1 MKLGR
6 FLLVSLSVLTLMGCA
21 SRYSSPILIER
32 GEGRKD
38 YEREYFAIKESM
50 GIDRRLKEVFMQGY
64 IEEGMT
70 NDMVNLLWGPPD
82 RESDD
87 GFVWEYYT
95 REGKLITRLL
105 WKNPE
110 QARLKGYENELV
122 LDMTAGLCVD
132 AFYISKKVKHITAVA
147 LNPDTA
153 LQWSAWRL
161 SKWDCGPGPGA

>member
-1 MKLGR
+1 MKLGK
-6 FLLVSLSVLTLMGCA
+6 LLLISLGVLTFAGCA
-21 SRYSSPILIER
+21 SRQSSPVLIER

-110 QARLKGYENELV
+110 TARLKGYENEMV
-122 LDMTAGLCVD
+122 LEKIEGDRYGGSPPPQ
-132 AFYISKKVKHITAVA
+132 SKSTS
-147 LNPDTA
+147 NY
-153 LQWSAWRL
+153 
-161 SKWDCGPGPGA
+161 

>member
-122 LDMTAGLCVD
+122 LDKIEGDRYGGSPPPT
-132 AFYISKKVKHITAVA
+132 
-147 LNPDTA
+147 
-153 LQWSAWRL
+153 
-161 SKWDCGPGPGA
+161 

>member
-1 MKLGR
+1 MILFQGVLMKLGK
-6 FLLVSLSVLTLMGCA
+6 LLLISLGVLTFAGCA
-21 SRYSSPILIER
+21 SRYSSPVLIER

-110 QARLKGYENELV
+110 TARLKGYENEMV
-122 LDMTAGLCVD
+122 LEKIEGDRYGGSPPPQ
-132 AFYISKKVKHITAVA
+132 SKSTS
-147 LNPDTA
+147 NY
-153 LQWSAWRL
+153 
-161 SKWDCGPGPGA
+161 